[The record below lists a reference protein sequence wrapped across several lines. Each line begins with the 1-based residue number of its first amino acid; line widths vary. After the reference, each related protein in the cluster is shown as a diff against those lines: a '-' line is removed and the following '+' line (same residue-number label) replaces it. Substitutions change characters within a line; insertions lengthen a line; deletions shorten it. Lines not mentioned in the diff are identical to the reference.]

1 VHENEKNDFFGFPK
15 VKCLHVTGEVDK
27 SVRCSCQI
35 FFHDS
40 MYQESLKSVN
50 FDRLIQKIKRWTFF
64 GTQCIKPNI
73 GPAFVLYNTL
83 YLPNPP
89 HSFLLFPPTPSI
101 AGRRFSPNL
110 IEYHSHLCIPFR
122 YLLAFS
128 FSSYPSSSLF
138 RSRCCISAASILS
151 ESRLRS
157 STVRAINSCMCE

>member
-50 FDRLIQKIKRWTFF
+50 FDRLVQKIKRWTFF

-101 AGRRFSPNL
+101 AGRRFFPKLDRVPFSPL
-110 IEYHSHLCIPFR
+110 HTVPLLTCLFLFFVPLLVPFPFSLLHFGGV
-122 YLLAFS
+122 YLVRIKIALDYRA
-128 FSSYPSSSLF
+128 SYK
-138 RSRCCISAASILS
+138 
-151 ESRLRS
+151 
-157 STVRAINSCMCE
+157 